1 MVLES
6 IVDPLLAEKTPRDM
20 FYVGL
25 MYSSIGLILAYF
37 TFGSHASFA
46 SIFLTT
52 MPLVV
57 IMYKTLQLEESKDE
71 KLMHSLQPKKHQK
84 IQNETFLI
92 KEHGK
97 ALSLFVAL
105 FLGMVVSYTFWYIVL
120 PLEMENTLFDFQ
132 INEIKRI
139 KQTTMMGDLIDFNEK
154 TQNSLFIILE
164 NNFRVW
170 CFCIIFSFLY
180 GSGAIL
186 ILTLNASIVGVAIG
200 SAIRNALIRYAPMG
214 NIDFLYNYFGSFS
227 ISFCYLI
234 HGIPEISAYFLG
246 ALGGGIISVAVAR
259 HGVKIKSEFIDVTI
273 DSIDLVVLSAV
284 ILMLAAVIEVYITPL
299 ICGM

>member
-6 IVDPLLAEKTPRDM
+6 IVDPLKAEKTPRDM

-25 MYSSIGLILAYF
+25 IYSSIGLLLAYF
-37 TFGSHASFA
+37 TFGSQSSFA

-52 MPLVV
+52 IPLVV
-57 IMYKTLQLEESKDE
+57 IMYKTLQLEEEKDE
-71 KLMHSLQPKKHQK
+71 KLIHSLQKRHRKTHQ
-84 IQNETFLI
+84 ETFLI

-105 FLGMVVSYTFWYIVL
+105 FLGMVVSYTFWYIIL
-120 PLEMENTLFDFQ
+120 PVDMEENLFSFQ

-139 KQTTMMGDLIDFNEK
+139 RVISTAGDMTGFNQES
-154 TQNSLFIILE
+154 TNTLFTILE

-170 CFCIIFSFLY
+170 VFCIIFSFLY
-180 GSGAIL
+180 GSGAIF

-200 SAIRNALIRYAPMG
+200 IAIRNALIRYAPLG

-259 HGVKIKSEFIDVTI
+259 HGVKIRGEFIDVTI

-284 ILMLAAVIEVYITPL
+284 ILLLAGIIEVYMTPL

>member
-6 IVDPLLAEKTPRDM
+6 IVDPLKAEKTPRDM

-25 MYSSIGLILAYF
+25 IYSSIGLLLAYF
-37 TFGSHASFA
+37 TFGSQSSFA

-52 MPLVV
+52 IPLVV
-57 IMYKTLQLEESKDE
+57 IMHKTLQLEENKDE
-71 KLMHSLQPKKHQK
+71 QLIHSLQGRHRKTHK
-84 IQNETFLI
+84 ETFLI

-105 FLGMVVSYTFWYIVL
+105 FLGMVVAYTLWYIIL
-120 PLEMENTLFDFQ
+120 PVDMEENLFSFQ
-132 INEIKRI
+132 INEINRI
-139 KQTTMMGDLIDFNEK
+139 RATSTSGDITGFNQESR
-154 TQNSLFIILE
+154 NNLFIILE

-170 CFCIIFSFLY
+170 VFCIIFSFLY

-200 SAIRNALIRYAPMG
+200 IAIRNALVRYAPMG
-214 NIDFLYNYFGSFS
+214 HIDFLYNYFGSFS

-259 HGVKIKSEFIDVTI
+259 HGVKIRKEFIDVTI

-284 ILMLAAVIEVYITPL
+284 ILLLAGVIEVYLTPL
-299 ICGM
+299 ICGV